1 MVDMI
6 EDFTKGRESPRA
18 DERTVTFNN
27 GCRAELDAIES
38 LEMPDGTW
46 AICDGERFW
55 LHRPVFLQAPSF
67 SQHLLSRGDAA
78 HTRQLLAA
86 ALSAGGASRPR
97 DRNDVARPGPSLPR
111 YIYGLAGSYQ
121 TTHATPKTM
130 RYAAGRLRANGNA
143 ALAQHCSEVADQ
155 ESGHD
160 ELALKDLEALG
171 MRSAEFVSDV
181 RPRNSVELVAL
192 FERLAQGAN
201 PVSVLGYAY
210 ALERFALFKTQET
223 IDAIEAIVPLGTM
236 ATRCLRVHSAIGSD
250 ARHVAG
256 SIDVVARLSP
266 ADRIAVMHAAFETA
280 AQITSPTDYPGD
292 EAAGE
297 LLARYRR

>member
-1 MVDMI
+1 
-6 EDFTKGRESPRA
+6 
-18 DERTVTFNN
+18 
-27 GCRAELDAIES
+27 
-38 LEMPDGTW
+38 
-46 AICDGERFW
+46 
-55 LHRPVFLQAPSF
+55 
-67 SQHLLSRGDAA
+67 
-78 HTRQLLAA
+78 
-86 ALSAGGASRPR
+86 
-97 DRNDVARPGPSLPR
+97 
-111 YIYGLAGSYQ
+111 
-121 TTHATPKTM
+121 M
-130 RYAAGRLRANGNA
+130 RCAAGRLRANGNA
-143 ALAQHCSEVADQ
+143 ALAQHCSDVADQ

-171 MRSAEFVSDV
+171 IRSVEFVSDV

-223 IDAIEAIVPLGTM
+223 IDAIEAIVPSGTM

-250 ARHVAG
+250 ARHMAS

-266 ADRIAVMHAAFETA
+266 ADRTAVMHAAFETA
-280 AQITSPTDYPGD
+280 ARITTPTDYPGD

-297 LLARYRR
+297 LQARYRR